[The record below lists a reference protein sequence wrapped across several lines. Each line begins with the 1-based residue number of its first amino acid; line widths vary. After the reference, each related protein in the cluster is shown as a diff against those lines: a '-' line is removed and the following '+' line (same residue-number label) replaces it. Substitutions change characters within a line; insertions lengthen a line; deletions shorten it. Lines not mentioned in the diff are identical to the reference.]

1 MVFHLAFSQVDAYLA
16 SLEQEGG
23 AEDGTLD
30 YLVDSRPTE
39 RPETSLGEEVQKLLR
54 ESEGFVGPQPTDP
67 LHNHSNASTLT
78 SDEERE
84 DEDSHLNKEEAYRQA
99 LDEADILKAHE
110 ADEKGDSSTP
120 SAPTDISTTTSI
132 EPADPTALLAALSTP
147 SNLPVL
153 EQDLPDDPTF
163 ARLLGLT
170 PSAEA
175 PTTKT
180 PAAPKG
186 NAPNPLDIAGWRAAR
201 DNAVESWCCEYSPL
215 SFFVQVSPF
224 RTDAAT
230 LPSASQR
237 FAPRMLSSSVLG
249 ATTTCTVG
257 CASKRVILMR
267 TRKR

>member
-39 RPETSLGEEVQKLLR
+39 RSETSLGEEVQKLLR
-54 ESEGFVGPQPTDP
+54 KSEGLVGPQPTDP
-67 LHNHSNASTLT
+67 FHDHSHASTST

-84 DEDSHLNKEEAYRQA
+84 DEDSHLNEEEVYRQT
-99 LDEADILKAHE
+99 LDEAEILKAHE
-110 ADEKGDSSTP
+110 AGEGDSSTP
-120 SAPTDISTTTSI
+120 SAPSDCSTITSI
-132 EPADPTALLAALSTP
+132 DPADPTALLAALSTP

-163 ARLLGLT
+163 ARLLCLT
-170 PSAEA
+170 PSAEV

-186 NAPNPLDIAGWRAAR
+186 NAPNLLDIAGWRAAR
-201 DNAVESWCCEYSPL
+201 DNAVESWCCEYSSL
-215 SFFVQVSPF
+215 SSLVQVSPF

-230 LPSASQR
+230 IPPASQR
-237 FAPRMLSSSVLG
+237 FALVMPSSSVLG
-249 ATTTCTVG
+249 ATMTCTAGRV
-257 CASKRVILMR
+257 SKRVILMR
-267 TRKR
+267 ARKR